1 MLQAKAVAQSRTEQT
16 QIVMPRH
23 INGSDRI
30 FGGQLMEW
38 IDILAGVVARRHSG
52 HDVTTA
58 AVDNLQ
64 FKAPAHV
71 GDTMALVGQIT
82 HIGHT
87 SMEVRVD
94 TFVEGLDGEKHLVN
108 TAYLVLVALDDQ
120 GQPTPVPPLLLDTE
134 EERREWEAGI
144 RRYNLRKQRRIEAY

>member
-1 MLQAKAVAQSRTEQT
+1 
-16 QIVMPRH
+16 
-23 INGSDRI
+23 
-30 FGGQLMEW
+30 
-38 IDILAGVVARRHSG
+38 
-52 HDVTTA
+52 
-58 AVDNLQ
+58 
-64 FKAPAHV
+64 
-71 GDTMALVGQIT
+71 MALVGQIT

-120 GQPTPVPPLLLDTE
+120 GQPTPVPPLLLETE

>member
-1 MLQAKAVAQSRTEQT
+1 
-16 QIVMPRH
+16 
-23 INGSDRI
+23 
-30 FGGQLMEW
+30 MEW

-120 GQPTPVPPLLLDTE
+120 GQPTPVPPLLLETE

>member
-1 MLQAKAVAQSRTEQT
+1 
-16 QIVMPRH
+16 MPRH
-23 INGSDRI
+23 TNGSDRI

-120 GQPTPVPPLLLDTE
+120 GQPTPVPPLLLETE

>member
-94 TFVEGLDGEKHLVN
+94 TFIDHLDGSRTMVN
-108 TAYLVLVALDDQ
+108 RAYLTFVALDEY
-120 GQPTPVPPLLLDTE
+120 GKPTTVPPLELETD
-134 EERREWEAGI
+134 EERQEWEAGAK
-144 RRYNLRKQRRIEAY
+144 RAALRHQRRVEQY